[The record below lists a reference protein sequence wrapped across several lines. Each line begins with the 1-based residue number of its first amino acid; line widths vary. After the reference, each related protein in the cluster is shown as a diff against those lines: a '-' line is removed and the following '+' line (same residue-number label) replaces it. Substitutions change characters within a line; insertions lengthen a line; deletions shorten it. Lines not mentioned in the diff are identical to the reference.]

1 MSATSYTNLIVR
13 PPVTDALP
21 TLRLSRRIQSRL
33 TCGDRAM
40 PLDHAVS
47 SIGTE
52 APARTERRRG
62 DDTRGRLLDAVEAL
76 IADHGF
82 KPLTHRTIASR
93 AEAHVALL
101 NYHFGSKE
109 QLIEEALARRAA
121 QLLAMQHDA
130 LAALRAR
137 GDWNVEDVLWAY
149 GRPFATLDQGANPPW
164 RNYVC
169 LVARLAGHDPSDT
182 IMMRHFGSVY
192 RECLNALRHAL
203 PGVDDASLAAGFRN
217 CRLLLEHDALAR
229 CKAGGNA
236 PQFVPSAEELIAFL
250 AGGLYALATHAQHG
264 RAGTEETA
272 H

>member
-1 MSATSYTNLIVR
+1 
-13 PPVTDALP
+13 
-21 TLRLSRRIQSRL
+21 
-33 TCGDRAM
+33 M
-40 PLDHAVS
+40 PLDHSLASLNDS
-47 SIGTE
+47 S
-52 APARTERRRG
+52 PRTERRRG
-62 DDTRGRLLDAVEAL
+62 DDTRGRLLDAVEGL

-109 QLIEEALARRAA
+109 QLIEEALTRRAS
-121 QLLAMQHDA
+121 QLLALQHDA

-149 GRPFATLDQGANPPW
+149 GGPFAELDHAAPSSW
-164 RNYVC
+164 RNYLC

-182 IMMRHFGSVY
+182 ILMRHFGSVH
-192 RECLNALRHAL
+192 RECLLALRHAL
-203 PGVDDASLAAGFRN
+203 PSVDEAALAAGFRN

-236 PQFVPSAEELIAFL
+236 PVVIANFDHLIAFL
-250 AGGLYALATHAQHG
+250 AGGMRALAGASNGGDTSV
-264 RAGTEETA
+264 A

>member
-1 MSATSYTNLIVR
+1 
-13 PPVTDALP
+13 
-21 TLRLSRRIQSRL
+21 
-33 TCGDRAM
+33 M
-40 PLDHAVS
+40 PLDHAAS
-47 SIGTE
+47 SVGIE
-52 APARTERRRG
+52 PPARTERRRG

-137 GDWNVEDVLWAY
+137 GDWSVEDVLWAY
-149 GRPFATLDQGANPPW
+149 GRPFVSLDESASPW
-164 RNYVC
+164 RNYLC
-169 LVARLAGHDPSDT
+169 LVARLAGHDASDA
-182 IMMRHFGSVY
+182 IMMRHFGSIH

-203 PGVDDASLAAGFRN
+203 PSVDDASLAAGFRN
-217 CRLLLEHDALAR
+217 CRLLLEHDALGR
-229 CKAGGNA
+229 CKAGGNS
-236 PQFVPSAEELIAFL
+236 PQFVPRADALIAFL
-250 AGGLYALATHAQHG
+250 AGGMHALAGHSQRPKA
-264 RAGTEETA
+264 AAEETA

>member
-1 MSATSYTNLIVR
+1 
-13 PPVTDALP
+13 
-21 TLRLSRRIQSRL
+21 
-33 TCGDRAM
+33 M

-47 SIGTE
+47 SAGAE
-52 APARTERRRG
+52 PARTERRRG
-62 DDTRGRLLDAVEAL
+62 DDTRARLLDAVEAL

-101 NYHFGSKE
+101 NYHFGSKD
-109 QLIEEALARRAA
+109 QLIEEALARRAG

-137 GDWNVEDVLWAY
+137 GDWAVEDVLWAY
-149 GRPFATLDQGANPPW
+149 GRPFVTLDQNGSPW
-164 RNYVC
+164 RHYLC

-182 IMMRHFGSVY
+182 IMIRHFGSVY

-203 PGVDDASLAAGFRN
+203 PGVDDASLSAGFRH

-229 CKAGGNA
+229 CKAGGTA
-236 PQFVPSAEELIAFL
+236 PQHVTAPEELIAFL
-250 AGGLYALATHAQHG
+250 AGGMRALEAHARRPKAEPGQPK
-264 RAGTEETA
+264 AEPEETA

>member
-1 MSATSYTNLIVR
+1 
-13 PPVTDALP
+13 
-21 TLRLSRRIQSRL
+21 
-33 TCGDRAM
+33 M
-40 PLDHAVS
+40 PLDHAAS
-47 SIGTE
+47 SVAPET
-52 APARTERRRG
+52 PARTERRRG

-130 LAALRAR
+130 LGELRAR
-137 GDWNVEDVLWAY
+137 GDWSVEDVLWAY
-149 GRPFATLDQGANPPW
+149 GRPFATLDQTSAPW
-164 RNYVC
+164 RHYLC

-182 IMMRHFGSVY
+182 IMLRHFGSVY

-229 CKAGGNA
+229 CKAGGAA
-236 PQFVPSAEELIAFL
+236 PSFVPTAEELIAFL
-250 AGGLYALATHAQHG
+250 SGGMYGIASHARKSPQD
-264 RAGTEETA
+264 EETA
-272 H
+272 Q